1 MSIAGPLGA
10 LPVGPA
16 VATTVLQED
25 VNGGPLEAL
34 PTGQVAATT
43 EVEENIDG
51 EARGGGGCYQ
61 RVWQRPPLSLKKT
74 SMVGLLGGTTGGS
87 GSGHQ

>member
-1 MSIAGPLGA
+1 MSIAGPLEA

-16 VATTVLQED
+16 AATTVFQED
-25 VNGGPLEAL
+25 VDGGPLEAL

-43 EVEENIDG
+43 EVEENIN
-51 EARGGGGCYQ
+51 ARHGGGGCYQ
-61 RVWQRPPLSLKKT
+61 RIWQRPPPSLKKT

-87 GSGHQ
+87 GSGHH